1 MTVEKTG
8 LLITGSLQD
17 GSPYQWP
24 RVPYARV
31 ISELDLICQGDAP
44 NGADATFQ
52 LTLNGVG
59 QTGTYPLPN
68 GLITAE
74 NPVASLLIP
83 ANVFPGIKI
92 IAGSGASFVAAWL
105 AMTVTPAYSSNDPWV
120 FVTTADLRT
129 RISDGEWNAFTSD
142 PLQLQSGDP
151 VPEILLTNINRIRG
165 AVARGG
171 WQMGLEATI
180 PRELLNECLTL
191 AKYDLFYRVAACK
204 GFAET
209 VKPDADAV
217 NALLENRVAMGATAV
232 SAPVNFMVGKMQVGG
247 QVETVQRGRLYF
259 RRQQMDGLT

>member
-1 MTVEKTG
+1 MPVEPTG
-8 LLITGSLQD
+8 LLITGSLLD
-17 GSPYQWP
+17 GASYQWP
-24 RVPYARV
+24 RAAYARV
-31 ISELDLICQGDAP
+31 ISRLDLICQGDAP

-68 GLITAE
+68 GLAKAE
-74 NPVASLLIP
+74 NPVADLLVP

-92 IAGSGASFVAAWL
+92 IVGSGASSVACWL
-105 AMTVTPAYSSNDPWV
+105 QMTVTPAYSSNDPWV
-120 FVTTADLRT
+120 FVTTADLRS

-151 VPEILLTNINRIRG
+151 VPEILLANINRIRG

-180 PRELLNECLTL
+180 PREELGSCLTL
-191 AKYDLFYRVAACK
+191 AKYDLFYRVASCK

-217 NALLENRVAMGATAV
+217 LRYLEERVAMGHTAV
-232 SAPVNFMVGKMQVGG
+232 SSPTTFMQGKMQVGG
-247 QVETVQRGRLYF
+247 QIETVARST
-259 RRQQMDGLT
+259 RRFTRRSMDGLT